1 MSSVDQNTYSKS
13 GMVTFVLSMVA
24 SFAILIYVSFFGGID
39 LKEVKEQSATEVAP
53 QAGAEPTKKFDAAS
67 VKEAWVPNDDFVAHG
82 KDLYTANCVVC
93 HGASGKGD
101 GPAGASLNPKP
112 RNLVEGKW
120 KKGGGRLGLL
130 DVVNNGIAGT
140 PMQAYKHLPLIDR
153 WALVHYVRSISEN
166 PGKDDDATVAAKAKT
181 IQ

>member
-1 MSSVDQNTYSKS
+1 
-13 GMVTFVLSMVA
+13 
-24 SFAILIYVSFFGGID
+24 
-39 LKEVKEQSATEVAP
+39 
-53 QAGAEPTKKFDAAS
+53 
-67 VKEAWVPNDDFVAHG
+67 
-82 KDLYTANCVVC
+82 
-93 HGASGKGD
+93 
-101 GPAGASLNPKP
+101 P